1 MHISEDRISH
11 LAHRVVDR
19 LWRDDLAD
27 LPDERRALGQV
38 KESIA
43 QFFAVAEEIDEAVRK
58 KLASYSQA
66 KVPGSRDWE
75 ILYQKFYQE
84 EAAKRNIR

>member
-1 MHISEDRISH
+1 MHVSEDRISH
-11 LAHRVVDR
+11 LAHRVMDS
-19 LWRDDLAD
+19 LWKNDLAD
-27 LPDERRALGQV
+27 FPDEPRALLTV

-43 QFFAVAEEIDEAVRK
+43 AFFAQAEEIDQAVRK

-75 ILYQKFYQE
+75 ILYRKFYEE
-84 EAAKRNIR
+84 EAAKRK